1 MENQKKS
8 NLPFIIIGAV
18 LLVAL
23 VGAYFLFQGTGKTAT
38 ANNSKTN
45 SNANKST
52 TATTSNVPGA
62 SPAWSLGSPS
72 AAVTIEEFADF
83 QCPTCGDIHPKI
95 KEIRAKYGDRVRI
108 IFRHFPLTQI
118 HPRAYDAAVAAEA
131 AGLQGKFWD
140 MQNLLFTNQKVW
152 TVATDHRQ
160 TFEEYAKNLGLDVEK
175 FKNDMAGIN
184 TKNRIDADIQRGN
197 SLSIR
202 STPSIFINGKLL
214 TTIQEM
220 EVGAMSQMIDAELQ
234 KAQPASTPAAANTS
248 SNSNSA
254 TTGTNSSSSSNK

>member
-18 LLVAL
+18 LLAAL
-23 VGAYFLFQGTGKTAT
+23 VGGYFLFTSSGKTQT
-38 ANNSKTN
+38 ANNNKT
-45 SNANKST
+45 ANIQKT
-52 TATTSNVPGA
+52 PTGPIAPGA
-62 SPAWSLGSPS
+62 TPAWSQGSPT

-83 QCPTCGDIHPKI
+83 QCPTCGDVHPRI

-108 IFRHFPLTQI
+108 IFRHFPLSQI

-152 TVATDHRQ
+152 PTAGDHRK
-160 TFEEYAKNLGLDVEK
+160 TFEEYAKTLGLDVQK
-175 FKNDMAGIN
+175 FSDDMAGII
-184 TKNRIDADIQRGN
+184 TKNRIDADIQRGK
-197 SLSIR
+197 SLSIN

-214 TTIQEM
+214 GTVEDMQ
-220 EVGAMSQMIDAELQ
+220 VGAMSQMIDAELQ
-234 KAQPASTPAAANTS
+234 KAQPAAANTS

-254 TTGTNSSSSSNK
+254 NTTANSSNNSNK